1 MKYEER
7 KIQESLLLNHYK
19 GQKVILFNGLVWR
32 MVGATKHDND
42 LTAMHSQTEWN
53 TWDASKNACDDQ
65 NWWRAHRNSN
75 RCRKIQKS
83 SDSMVI
89 RRLYDRLIVLM
100 QIHLRRYS
108 KVVVC
113 DHRNLEVV
121 ASARAH
127 RESIRVAPKLAEN
140 NKKKSNRTNKWRHSH
155 SQFDLE
161 YILSGDGGSGGG
173 GKKSRSSS
181 L

>member
-65 NWWRAHRNSN
+65 N
-75 RCRKIQKS
+75 
-83 SDSMVI
+83 
-89 RRLYDRLIVLM
+89 
-100 QIHLRRYS
+100 
-108 KVVVC
+108 
-113 DHRNLEVV
+113 
-121 ASARAH
+121 
-127 RESIRVAPKLAEN
+127 
-140 NKKKSNRTNKWRHSH
+140 
-155 SQFDLE
+155 
-161 YILSGDGGSGGG
+161 
-173 GKKSRSSS
+173 
-181 L
+181 